1 MNLWVAGEPTG
12 ERGREPSSPEQ
23 APPRRTSRGA
33 ARGPAR
39 RRHRRRPY
47 CCSPLPRPPPAA
59 AAAGAPPCAAEIGT
73 PSRRHT
79 TRRRTPRRPPS
90 SPSRR
95 RYGPRPYGK
104 GPAGQREGRVGFI
117 GVTPAVRRAPGT
129 GTICFVSRRG
139 GVSSIVGPFN
149 GRRQERPPRMKRKRR
164 CERGGET
171 AS

>member
-59 AAAGAPPCAAEIGT
+59 AAAGALPCAAETGT
-73 PSRRHT
+73 PSRHT

-139 GVSSIVGPFN
+139 GVSSAVGPFN